1 MVKLTNDPYEAAEE
15 GRQRRAAGCSA
26 ANNSIETYLGELRG
40 FPLLTP
46 DEEQVLAKELA
57 VTRRRPGRAIF
68 GTDFM
73 LRGAADLLARV
84 HDGRLRLDRT
94 LNVDSSDLEAKGSA
108 IQRLTTALEASKRVL
123 RRNRADFELTRN
135 RRAEA
140 AKRRS
145 ARRRLIIRRRKA
157 YRRIRQIEQQAVKKL
172 RRSKHRRSLLD
183 FLDRD
188 PDCAPGDSL

>member
-1 MVKLTNDPYEAAEE
+1 
-15 GRQRRAAGCSA
+15 
-26 ANNSIETYLGELRG
+26 
-40 FPLLTP
+40 
-46 DEEQVLAKELA
+46 
-57 VTRRRPGRAIF
+57 
-68 GTDFM
+68 
-73 LRGAADLLARV
+73 
-84 HDGRLRLDRT
+84 
-94 LNVDSSDLEAKGSA
+94 
-108 IQRLTTALEASKRVL
+108 LEASKRVL

-140 AKRRS
+140 AERRS